1 MVRLYRLLLYAYPPS
16 LRRAH
21 GAEMTT
27 AFAEAWQ
34 AARAGGVAGR
44 AGLCLRL
51 CLDFVRCWP
60 AAWRDGR
67 PSPRKGFLMSAPLL
81 MTTRFALRLL
91 RRHPASTVATL
102 VTLTLAIG
110 LNTAVFS
117 VVHAVLLEPL
127 PYAQPDRLV
136 RLWEHNVPRQQDRNV
151 VGPANFLEWRDRA
164 TSFSGMAAFGERRAT
179 LTGDGT
185 PEEVPAIGST
195 WNLFEVLGVRP
206 AHGRAFT
213 PADADATAAPVA
225 YLGWGLWQR
234 RYGGDEA
241 VVGRT
246 VTINGRPT
254 EIIGILPSGFTF
266 FGDSPDGWQ
275 PLAIPEAARIPRGR
289 SLQVVAR
296 LAPGVSIEA
305 AGAEMDTI
313 GEALRAQWK
322 DFNAGWH
329 IRVVGLLDDMVGPTR
344 PVLYLLLA
352 AVGVVLLVGCA
363 NTANLLLAR
372 AADRRRELAVR
383 TAVGA
388 SRRDLLS
395 QLLIEGLV
403 LAALGAVGGIALATA
418 ALRLFAARVAELLD
432 VPRLGEAALDPTVLL
447 FTLGLMGLCAVLFS
461 VLPALH
467 LDDRSGA
474 GLVGDGRAP
483 TGTRR
488 DQRLRQSLVV
498 AQLALAVV
506 LVVTGGLVAKSLS
519 RLTAV
524 DPGFN
529 PDGVL
534 TFSVSLPPIRY
545 TTPDTVRFFDTL
557 AAQLA
562 TVPGVIRVGGTPWL
576 PFSGFGGATSFTVVG
591 EPEPAAAD
599 RPVADIRPVLDG
611 YFDVMGL
618 ELRAG
623 RLFEPTEN
631 REPRRVV
638 VVNETLARE
647 LFPNHSPLG
656 RRLKVNWGPTPG
668 EDEIVGVISDS
679 KLQSLTTETRPMIYY
694 PFAASPNSGM
704 TMVIKTADA
713 PLGLARAME
722 DTVRTLDADLP
733 VTRLRSMEQVM
744 GLAVA
749 TPSVTSWLVVSFA
762 GLTLILALVG
772 IAGLQAATVA
782 SRVPEFG
789 VRLALGATPA
799 GLRRFVLSQGAV
811 LIVIGLGLGIVL
823 SAIVTRVAARQL
835 YDVSATDPMVFL
847 GAIALVSALSLLA
860 ADIPA
865 RRATHVD
872 PASVLR
878 Q

>member
-1 MVRLYRLLLYAYPPS
+1 MPTPLLL
-16 LRRAH
+16 
-21 GAEMTT
+21 
-27 AFAEAWQ
+27 
-34 AARAGGVAGR
+34 
-44 AGLCLRL
+44 
-51 CLDFVRCWP
+51 
-60 AAWRDGR
+60 
-67 PSPRKGFLMSAPLL
+67 
-81 MTTRFALRLL
+81 TTRFALRLL

-117 VVHAVLLEPL
+117 VVHAVLLAPL

-136 RLWEHNVPRQQDRNV
+136 RIWERNIPRQQDRNV
-151 VGPANFLEWRDRA
+151 VAPANFLEWRDRA
-164 TSFSGMAAFGERRAT
+164 TSFSAMAAFGERRAT
-179 LTGDGT
+179 LTGEGT

-195 WNLFEVLGVRP
+195 WNLFDVLGVSP
-206 AHGRAFT
+206 ARGRAFT
-213 PADADATAAPVA
+213 SADGDGNAAPVA
-225 YLGWGLWQR
+225 YVGWGLWQR

-246 VTINGRPT
+246 MTINGRPT
-254 EIIGILPSGFTF
+254 EIVGVLPEGFTF
-266 FGDSPDGWQ
+266 FGDTPEVWQ

-305 AGAEMDTI
+305 AGAEMDSISET
-313 GEALRAQWK
+313 LRTQWK
-322 DFNAGWH
+322 DFNAGWDV
-329 IRVVGLLDDMVGPTR
+329 RVVGLIDDMVGPTR

-388 SRRDLLS
+388 SRRHLIG

-403 LAALGAVGGIALATA
+403 LAALGAAGGITLATVT
-418 ALRLFAARVAELLD
+418 LRLFATRVADLLD
-432 VPRLGEAALDPTVLL
+432 VPRLGEAGLHPLVLL
-447 FTLGLMGLCAVLFS
+447 FTLGLMGLCAVVFS

-483 TGTRR
+483 TGSRR
-488 DQRLRQSLVV
+488 DRRVRQSLVV

-519 RLTAV
+519 RLTAL
-524 DPGFN
+524 DPGFT

-534 TFSVSLPPIRY
+534 TFSVTLPAVRY
-545 TTPDTVRFFDTL
+545 TPAETVRFFD
-557 AAQLA
+557 ALA
-562 TVPGVIRVGGTPWL
+562 TRMAAAPGVVRVGGTPWL

-611 YFDVMGL
+611 YFDVLGL
-618 ELRAG
+618 ALRAG
-623 RLFEPTEN
+623 RLFDPIEN
-631 REPRRVV
+631 REPRRVILI
-638 VVNETLARE
+638 NETLARE
-647 LFPNHSPLG
+647 LFRGGNPIG
-656 RRLKVNWGPTPG
+656 RRLRVNWGPAPA
-668 EDEIVGVISDS
+668 EDEIVGVVSDS

-704 TMVIKTADA
+704 TLVVKTAGA
-713 PLGLARAME
+713 PLGLASTMEGIVRA
-722 DTVRTLDADLP
+722 LDPDLP
-733 VTRLRSMEQVM
+733 VTRVRTMEQVM

-749 TPSVTSWLVVSFA
+749 TPVVTSWLVVSFA
-762 GLTLILALVG
+762 GLTLVLALVG
-772 IAGLQAATVA
+772 IAGLQAAAVA
-782 SRVPEFG
+782 SRLPEFG
-789 VRLALGATPA
+789 VRLALGETPA

-811 LIVIGLGLGIVL
+811 LIGLGLGLGTGL
-823 SAIVTRVAARQL
+823 SVVVTRVAARQL
-835 YDVSATDPMVFL
+835 YDVSATDPTVFL
-847 GAIALVSALSLLA
+847 AAIALVSALSLIA

-865 RRATHVD
+865 RRATRVD